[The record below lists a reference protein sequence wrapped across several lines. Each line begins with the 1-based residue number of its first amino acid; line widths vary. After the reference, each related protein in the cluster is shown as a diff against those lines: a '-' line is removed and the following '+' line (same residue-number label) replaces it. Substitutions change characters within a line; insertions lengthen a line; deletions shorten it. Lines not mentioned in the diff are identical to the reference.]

1 VTLGGLQ
8 FNISGIIGPALGGLL
23 VLLAG
28 ANFVFA
34 VNAACFL
41 LIVLAIRGWKQP
53 AVPAT
58 LPSERFFESFGTVVR
73 HVRFASGLQVV
84 LARNFLF
91 ALFISVIPALMPVV
105 GLTVLHFSSSNLGLL
120 FSSMGAGSV
129 IGAVFIIPS
138 LRARFSPDG
147 VTLSANLLI
156 VLAYLLMAVV
166 RQTELFLGVAALA
179 GVGWTLSASE
189 LWVAAQR
196 AMPSWAR
203 GRMNATVIMV
213 SQGAMALGGVIW
225 GSAAAIAGPIYTLLG
240 ASVLFLVSL
249 LLGRRLSINVTRNL
263 EERVSG
269 VLSVSVKVGEVT
281 PIVLTRELFASGMI
295 RRKIKENEHNKNEAL
310 RGPLMFTIPACG
322 FVVAPKLDWLYKI
335 NRVADCAQSFSKVV
349 KPADAAV

>member
-1 VTLGGLQ
+1 
-8 FNISGIIGPALGGLL
+8 
-23 VLLAG
+23 
-28 ANFVFA
+28 
-34 VNAACFL
+34 
-41 LIVLAIRGWKQP
+41 
-53 AVPAT
+53 
-58 LPSERFFESFGTVVR
+58 
-73 HVRFASGLQVV
+73 
-84 LARNFLF
+84 
-91 ALFISVIPALMPVV
+91 M
-105 GLTVLHFSSSNLGLL
+105 SSS
-120 FSSMGAGSV
+120 
-129 IGAVFIIPS
+129 
-138 LRARFSPDG
+138 
-147 VTLSANLLI
+147 
-156 VLAYLLMAVV
+156 
-166 RQTELFLGVAALA
+166 
-179 GVGWTLSASE
+179 
-189 LWVAAQR
+189 
-196 AMPSWAR
+196 
-203 GRMNATVIMV
+203 
-213 SQGAMALGGVIW
+213 VIW